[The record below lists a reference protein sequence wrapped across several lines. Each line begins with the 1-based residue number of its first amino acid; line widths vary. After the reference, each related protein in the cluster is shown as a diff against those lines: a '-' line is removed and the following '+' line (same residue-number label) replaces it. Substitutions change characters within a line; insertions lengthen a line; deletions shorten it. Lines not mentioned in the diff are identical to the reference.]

1 MPLMLIKGEYR
12 VVGAAPDGD
21 SVRFYP
27 TADDA
32 WRKAGLRVRA
42 NAAGGAQLRLE
53 GIDALETHYTPSV
66 GDLRKLHQPL
76 EFGRAAAAELL
87 RMLGFETIE
96 RGADEVVTAATP
108 LTRPGYIMT
117 RFADKYGRA
126 VAFAFAGSTDEPDLG
141 PVFLDPVGLAGSVN
155 HQLLAAG
162 LAYPT
167 YYSKLFVDLR
177 AALTQAVAETRADA
191 RGIWGHDLTQ
201 AGVTVDSLAT
211 LTDSAVILPK
221 LFRRLADYLA
231 INNGDVSLDGLPAYL
246 ATRDDRL
253 FIISTGRATGF
264 DNVIDVDGQTVKLTH
279 PPEDLVFIEG

>member
-1 MPLMLIKGEYR
+1 VPRALRSALTGRARPSRSCQPNRRDTHAADVDQRR
-12 VVGAAPDGD
+12 VPGGGAAPDGD

-177 AALTQAVAETRADA
+177 AALIWRAA
-191 RGIWGHDLTQ
+191 CQG
-201 AGVTVDSLAT
+201 AG
-211 LTDSAVILPK
+211 
-221 LFRRLADYLA
+221 
-231 INNGDVSLDGLPAYL
+231 
-246 ATRDDRL
+246 
-253 FIISTGRATGF
+253 
-264 DNVIDVDGQTVKLTH
+264 
-279 PPEDLVFIEG
+279 